1 MRLQTRAPGK
11 VNVCLLLGP
20 VRAADGRHELASV
33 VQAVTLA
40 DRVVLETDPEAA
52 ADRVDCP
59 GVDPAGN
66 LALRAVELFRRA
78 TGWDGPPVVVTIDK
92 RIPVAGGMA
101 GGSAD
106 AGAVLRLLQLATGR
120 LELEQLE
127 SLAAALGADVPSQ
140 VQPSRMLITG
150 AGERL
155 ERIPGVTRFG
165 IVAVPDSE
173 GLATADVFGE
183 ADRLGIC
190 RDAATLAAGTE
201 RLRTALPELPDE
213 LCVNELQPATLSLRP
228 RLTTTLD
235 RLRDAGADVAMIAGS
250 GPTAI
255 GLFYDVAAGQSAA
268 GAIPGSVFCR
278 SAGREFA
285 EIT

>member
-1 MRLQTRAPGK
+1 MRLQTRAPAK
-11 VNVCLLLGP
+11 VNICLLLGP
-20 VRAADGRHELASV
+20 PRAADGRHELASV

-40 DRVVLETDPEAA
+40 DRVVLESDAEAA
-52 ADRVDCP
+52 ADRVECP

-66 LALRAVELFRRA
+66 LALRAIGLFRRA
-78 TGWDGPPVVVTIDK
+78 TGWDGPPVLVTIDK

-106 AGAVLRLLQLATGR
+106 AGAVLRLLQLVAGGP
-120 LELEQLE
+120 ELDVLE
-127 SLAAALGADVPSQ
+127 SLAIELGADVPSQ
-140 VQPSRMLITG
+140 VQPSRMLISG

-155 ERIPGVTRFG
+155 ERVPGVTRFG
-165 IVAVPDSE
+165 VVAVTDSE

-190 RDAATLAAGTE
+190 RDAEALAAGIGQ
-201 RLRTALPELPDE
+201 LRAALPDLPAR
-213 LCVNELQPATLSLRP
+213 LCVNELEPATLSLRP
-228 RLTTTLD
+228 HLAMTLD

-255 GLFYDVAAGQSAA
+255 GLFYDADAGRAAAA
-268 GAIPGSVFCR
+268 TIPGAIFCR

-285 EIT
+285 EVT

>member
-20 VRAADGRHELASV
+20 PRAGDGRHELASV

-40 DRVVLETDPEAA
+40 DRVVLETDSDAA

-66 LALRAVELFRRA
+66 LALRAIELFRRA
-78 TGWDGPPVVVTIDK
+78 TGWDGPPVLITIDK
-92 RIPVAGGMA
+92 RIPIAGGMA

-106 AGAVLRLLQLATGR
+106 AGAVLRLLQLACGR
-120 LELEQLE
+120 PELAQLE
-127 SLAAALGADVPSQ
+127 SLAAELGADVPSQ

-155 ERIPGVTRFG
+155 ERIGGVARFG
-165 IVAVPDSE
+165 IVAVPDNE
-173 GLATADVFGE
+173 GLATAAVFRE

-190 RDAATLAAGTE
+190 RDAGELAAGIE
-201 RLRTALPELPDE
+201 RLRAALPDLPAE

-228 RLTTTLD
+228 RLGATLD
-235 RLRDAGADVAMIAGS
+235 RLRDAGAGVAMIAGS

-255 GLFYDVAAGQSAA
+255 GLFHDADAGRAAAA
-268 GAIPGSVFCR
+268 TIPGAVFCR

-285 EIT
+285 EVT